1 MEVSKNDR
9 IKYARAFTEVE
20 LLINDL
26 AEELYIRIP
35 KNFIKLIQENK
46 DKTYKI
52 TLEELNRK
60 GEMEETKA
68 IMSLV
73 FRDYLVPDAVAE
85 QLKDRDK
92 AIIEKE
98 NNRFNEIFPS
108 DKKESKE
115 SVNTDINKAEEN
127 KEISLVEVK
136 EESLFD
142 KIINIVK
149 NFLGKL
155 KNKK

>member
-46 DKTYKI
+46 DKNYKI

-98 NNRFNEIFPS
+98 NNRFNEIFLS

-127 KEISLVEVK
+127 KETSLVEVK

>member
-115 SVNTDINKAEEN
+115 SVNTNINKAEEN
-127 KEISLVEVK
+127 KETSLVEVK

>member
-98 NNRFNEIFPS
+98 KNRFNEIFPS

-127 KEISLVEVK
+127 KETSLVEVK

-149 NFLGKL
+149 NFLGKF
-155 KNKK
+155 KNKE